1 MRGGAGAAGQSC
13 RNTKHREIRM
23 GGGGGIGKGASVP
36 SAPLPPEPPMPV
48 ETGDAQQQRTTREQ
62 DRRAALQARGAG
74 ATLLT
79 GALGDSSPA
88 GVQSKTLLGQ

>member
-1 MRGGAGAAGQSC
+1 
-13 RNTKHREIRM
+13 
-23 GGGGGIGKGASVP
+23 
-36 SAPLPPEPPMPV
+36 MPV